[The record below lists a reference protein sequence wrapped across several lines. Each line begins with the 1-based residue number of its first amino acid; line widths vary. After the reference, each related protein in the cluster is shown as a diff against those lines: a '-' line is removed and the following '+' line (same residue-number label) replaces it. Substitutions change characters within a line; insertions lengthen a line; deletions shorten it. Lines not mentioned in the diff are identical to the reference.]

1 MRRALAITLLIAFA
15 APLAQP
21 ILAAT
26 ADPESQLPACCRRHG
41 KHHCSM
47 RMADMMR
54 MMAAANSAPALEAP
68 PCPFYPAPTTAPTF
82 ATASLH
88 TALPPSAELL
98 RALAPLAPANTRPA
112 QTFAASANLKRG
124 PPALT
129 A

>member
-26 ADPESQLPACCRRHG
+26 VDAESQLPACCRRHG

-68 PCPFYPAPTTAPTF
+68 PCPLYPAPATAPTF
-82 ATASLH
+82 ATASIH
-88 TALPPSAELL
+88 TALPPRVKLL
-98 RALAPLAPANTRPA
+98 RALAPLAPANSRPA
-112 QTFAASANLKRG
+112 QTFTASANLKRG